1 MKKFLLLAVIGGAYY
16 FYTINQS
23 VEVNIA
29 SYQNYQELLKKAEV
43 SDVSLEE
50 VKKASHFLVG
60 FLCNDESFQIAG
72 GSSVTSCLENFNT
85 LKESCDEE
93 VFNSAP
99 DTFTTKANV
108 IATANLYNNCIG
120 VM

>member
-16 FYTINQS
+16 FYTINQG

-29 SYQNYQELLKKAEV
+29 SYQDLLKKAEV
-43 SDVSLEE
+43 SDVSVEE
-50 VKKASHFLVG
+50 VKKGSHLMVEF
-60 FLCNDESFQIAG
+60 FCNDESFQISG

-108 IATANLYNNCIG
+108 IATATLYNNCIS

>member
-1 MKKFLLLAVIGGAYY
+1 MSEEKVM
-16 FYTINQS
+16 S
-23 VEVNIA
+23 VEEA
-29 SYQNYQELLKKAEV
+29 RE
-43 SDVSLEE
+43 DVKQF
-50 VKKASHFLVG
+50 V
-60 FLCNDESFQIAG
+60 
-72 GSSVTSCLENFNT
+72 ENFNT